1 MNFWVNVFKQHGPAL
16 AAQAQPLRVLVVLG
30 TLMGLC
36 RWQGWSAAAIPL
48 ALGVIASA
56 LAETDDSWRGR
67 LRATATTLACFALMA
82 SGVEW
87 LFPHPLAYVAGFAL
101 AAFGLTMLGA
111 VGARYKAIAYATLIL
126 GMYATLSAEHA
137 QAAGLAGWRWQ
148 EPALLLAGA
157 AAFGAVSVLWCAL
170 FPAQPVQALL
180 VRLFDGLGAHVQ
192 YKASL
197 FEPLRDVNVQG
208 RRLGLARRNAAVV
221 AALNATKEA
230 LFSRLGRRAPSGR
243 LARYRGLYLIAQDVH
258 ERASS
263 SHEQYEALA
272 HTFFHSDLLYR
283 CQRVLHL
290 QGVACQRLAASI
302 ARREPF
308 VIGDAGVQALAELR
322 SAIAHARAQGLSPE
336 AAALLNSVQA
346 LARNLAQLEGQL
358 AGASHTAHPAARLGR
373 ADMSLFDR
381 SPRGWRDAWARVRRQ
396 CTPRSPL
403 FRHAVRLGV
412 ALAAGFGVM
421 KLFHLPQGYWI
432 LLTTLFVCQPS
443 YGDTIARMGQRIAG
457 TALGVVAG
465 WALVELF
472 PQPLLQTLIAVMAGV
487 LFFATRSTR
496 YLLATACMTLLVL
509 LSFHPMMD
517 SATLIVPRLID
528 TAIGSVIAGLAVL
541 LVLPHWQARRMHEI
555 AGQTLREQGAYLGE
569 IAAQYRSGANDTL
582 AYRLA
587 RRNAHNADAAL
598 ATAVNEMLREPGF
611 ARPRG
616 GAALRFLIQ
625 SHTLLNYLSALGAH
639 RMALTDAVRGAV
651 LQQAAAEAVAALQ
664 ALGQALARGEPP
676 PDLSPSAQAARA
688 ALSALGDEGGA
699 ALEGEDATLRLV
711 RTQLALVWLQVDALR
726 GHVGDWLAPGAEAD
740 AALGPLPDAL
750 ATR

>member
-1 MNFWVNVFKQHGPAL
+1 MAISGLTIFLKQHGAAL
-16 AAQAQPLRVLVVLG
+16 GAQAQALRVMVV
-30 TLMGLC
+30 MGGLAALC
-36 RWQGWSAAAIPL
+36 RWYGWSDAALPL
-48 ALGVIASA
+48 LLGVIASA

-67 LRATATTLACFALMA
+67 LRAQLTTLVCFALMA
-82 SGVEW
+82 CGVEW
-87 LFPHPLAYVAGFAL
+87 LFPHPWAYVSGFAL

-111 VGARYKAIAYATLIL
+111 VGARYKAVVYATLIL

-137 QAAGLAGWRWQ
+137 QAVGLAGWRWQ

-157 AAFGAVSVLWCAL
+157 AAFGLVSVLWCAL

-180 VRLFDGLGAHVQ
+180 VRLYQVLGAHVQ

-197 FEPLRDVNVQG
+197 FEPLRDVDVQG
-208 RRLGLARRNAAVV
+208 RRLVLARRNAAVV
-221 AALNATKEA
+221 NALNATKEA

-272 HTFFHSDLLYR
+272 NTFFHSDLLYR

-290 QGVACQRLAASI
+290 QGEACQRLAESI

-322 SAIAHARAQGLSPE
+322 SAIAHARAQQPTRE
-336 AAALLNSVQA
+336 AAALLASVQA
-346 LARNLAQLEGQL
+346 LSRNLAQLQAQL

-373 ADMSLFDR
+373 ADLSLFDR
-381 SPRGWRDAWARVRRQ
+381 SPRSWRDAWARVRGQ
-396 CTPRSPL
+396 CSTRAPL
-403 FRHAVRLGV
+403 FRHGVRLAV

-421 KLFHLPQGYWI
+421 KLFQLPQGYWI
-432 LLTTLFVCQPS
+432 MLTTLFVCQPS

-457 TALGVVAG
+457 TALGVVLG
-465 WALVELF
+465 WALIELF
-472 PQPLLQTLIAVMAGV
+472 PQSLLQTLFAVLAGV

-509 LSFHPMMD
+509 LSFHQVMD
-517 SATLIVPRLID
+517 SASLIVPRLID

-541 LVLPHWQARRMHEI
+541 LVLPHWQARRIHEV
-555 AGQTLREQGAYLGE
+555 AAQSLREQAAYLQQ
-569 IAAQYRSGANDTL
+569 IAIQYHSGASDTL

-611 ARPRG
+611 AQAQA
-616 GAALRFLIQ
+616 GAALRFLIHA
-625 SHTLLNYLSALGAH
+625 HTLLNYLSALGSH
-639 RMALTDAVRGAV
+639 RTTLADAARGRV

-664 ALGQALARGEPP
+664 ALSRALARSEPP
-676 PDLSPSAQAARA
+676 PPETVEARGA
-688 ALSALGDEGGA
+688 RSALSELSVAVPEDGDAPDGEA
-699 ALEGEDATLRLV
+699 AVLHLV
-711 RTQLALVWLQVDALR
+711 RTQLALVWLQVDTLR
-726 GHVGDWLAPGAEAD
+726 QHASEWLGSAD
-740 AALGPLPDAL
+740 APAPAAQQAPN
-750 ATR
+750 